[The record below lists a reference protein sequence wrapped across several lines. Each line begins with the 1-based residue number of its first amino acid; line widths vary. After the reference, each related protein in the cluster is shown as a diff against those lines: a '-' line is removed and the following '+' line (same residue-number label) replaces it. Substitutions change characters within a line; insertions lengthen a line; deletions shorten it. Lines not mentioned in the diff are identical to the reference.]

1 MTNPNKKN
9 TVEISKDELTNL
21 VVCLGKLFQMHN
33 TLIGFYEE
41 ESELKKHHRAYLHVR
56 EEAEEIIKDDLKV
69 MNNMLISIGSYI
81 ASNNSPIAKNGKATL
96 LHECEECSED
106 EDGEPCVIMSLEDLQ
121 AMQQD
126 MIDLTDAIDLMARYY
141 IATKYAAPVNKQ
153 HYDDTVHE
161 AKDLAD
167 QVFRRWEN
175 STIEEIK

>member
-1 MTNPNKKN
+1 MTNPNKN
-9 TVEISKDELTNL
+9 TKVAKIEISAVDLWLLTQ
-21 VVCLGKLFQMHN
+21 LGIQNSRMLDD
-33 TLIGFYEE
+33 LIERYEE
-41 ESELKKHHRAYLHVR
+41 ESYLKKHHKAYLHVR
-56 EEAEEIIKDDLKV
+56 DAAEKAIEEYKPIFESNWKALYEMEK
-69 MNNMLISIGSYI
+69 I
-81 ASNNSPIAKNGKATL
+81 ASAAMDKPHEISKKAESDEIEDNG
-96 LHECEECSED
+96 
-106 EDGEPCVIMSLEDLQ
+106 PCVIMRLDDLH